1 MKKAI
6 LRWITAI
13 VFLISVLYITYD
25 MMNSRTFQVFGEIV
39 PRVETTQ
46 KAVALTFD
54 DGPNHK
60 ADQVIKLLEEEEVR
74 ATFFLIGKEMEKY
87 PEETVKLV
95 QAGHQIGNHT
105 YSHQRMVLKTP
116 GFVQSEIERTDTLIH
131 EAGYEGNIL
140 FRPPFGKKLVV
151 LPYYLSHA
159 NRQSITWDIE
169 PDTYPEIASSPE
181 RMIQYVVQKAKPGSI
196 ILLHIWHYTDEEAET
211 VLKGVVSGL
220 RAKGY
225 TFQTV
230 SELLQLKGK

>member
-6 LRWITAI
+6 LRGITAI
-13 VFLISVLYITYD
+13 VLFISVLYITYD

-60 ADQVIKLLEEEEVR
+60 ADHVIKLLEEEEVQ

-181 RMIQYVVQKAKPGSI
+181 SVIQYVVQEAKPGSI
-196 ILLHIWHYTDEEAET
+196 ILLHIWHYTDQEAET